1 MKIMTLTL
9 IALVALGTDFARAA
23 GRSEKARGAGSYDE
37 MLSWGNAN
45 ICVGRIDSPLPVM
58 EGIAREG
65 DRYVLRFHDASGRKD
80 VGLTLYLGMPR
91 LQKGI
96 AYLEDLDGVAKM
108 AFIAKRSER
117 FGVVSSDP
125 ANDRS
130 YGLRRF
136 RFEDLTTGWYHVAL
150 WSSSQEEAK
159 CLRSGGCPPVYF
171 SSAHAVCQFGDE
183 PRCFQ
188 ACHGQHAA
196 LIGSPPAQKHSI
208 ARK

>member
-37 MLSWGNAN
+37 MLSWVNAN

-58 EGIAREG
+58 EGIA
-65 DRYVLRFHDASGRKD
+65 
-80 VGLTLYLGMPR
+80 R